1 MSKSINLNKIQIIK
15 SDKRGIIYDCDDGV
29 GYIVRKKGTISANHT
44 HIEPETLYL
53 VKGKIELTVGN
64 QIKKV
69 EAPIKIDINSN
80 VYHKLIALS
89 DIVIVRK

>member
-1 MSKSINLNKIQIIK
+1 MPKSINLSKIQIIK
-15 SDKRGIIYDCDDGV
+15 SDKRGIIYNCGDGV
-29 GYIVRKKGTISANHT
+29 GYIVRKKGTVSANHA

-53 VKGKIELTVGN
+53 VKGKIELTVDS
-64 QIKKV
+64 QTEKV
-69 EAPIKIDINSN
+69 EAPAKIDIDSN